1 MKRFTP
7 PGTDQSPAQLLQTGS
22 RNVHSGIQE
31 VLINCIWN
39 MEECPQ

>member
-7 PGTDQSPAQLLQTGS
+7 PGTDQSPAQPLQTGG
-22 RNVHSGIQE
+22 RKVHSEIYE

-39 MEECPQ
+39 MEEFPQ